1 LILGQGLKLA
11 IVGVALGLLAAIAF
25 TRLLKGLLF
34 GISASDPLT
43 FALIAIL
50 LVGVALLACWIPAR
64 RATKVD
70 PLEAL
75 RQE

>member
-1 LILGQGLKLA
+1 LKLA
-11 IVGVALGLLAAIAF
+11 VVGVALGLLVAIAF

-43 FALIAIL
+43 FALIAAL
-50 LVGVALLACWIPAR
+50 LIGVALLACWIPAR

-75 RQE
+75 RYE